1 MIWFIFFMIMILII
15 ITTWSIH
22 NRTNYNYEQYG
33 DYKLLKQS
41 ANICEK
47 PFRATCDKDKIFS
60 RIQYLEEKLDELE
73 FDMYRK
79 RRKKARR
86 VARQMKDAVVKQH
99 EKRKEQIIKE
109 IKKQK
114 AGEGARQRQKE
125 RAHKI
130 KLKEAQ
136 NARLRRY
143 PLHKRP
149 KWKNLSQ
156 DDKDDHYDDHPPK
169 QLVFTGVDDSGE
181 LNKASKKMT
190 KDIDDPEDIADAQ
203 SAIENEEDLDMPKGF
218 VI

>member
-22 NRTNYNYEQYG
+22 NRTNNNYEQYG

-47 PFRATCDKDKIFS
+47 PFRATCDKDIIFS

-99 EKRKEQIIKE
+99 EKRKEQIIL
-109 IKKQK
+109 I
-114 AGEGARQRQKE
+114 
-125 RAHKI
+125 
-130 KLKEAQ
+130 
-136 NARLRRY
+136 
-143 PLHKRP
+143 
-149 KWKNLSQ
+149 
-156 DDKDDHYDDHPPK
+156 
-169 QLVFTGVDDSGE
+169 
-181 LNKASKKMT
+181 
-190 KDIDDPEDIADAQ
+190 
-203 SAIENEEDLDMPKGF
+203 
-218 VI
+218 